1 MCASLQLVDEVY
13 PAQRVMAEAVYGSP
27 LMQPLYA
34 FADSLL
40 PNPAGF
46 FGTRDPFLCHFDSS
60 VPPHYKKEACGESPR
75 GLFLERMIQVSNTGR
90 TAHLL
95 IWQTRGYPVI

>member
-13 PAQRVMAEAVYGSP
+13 PAQRFMAEAVYGSP

-34 FADSLL
+34 FPNGLL

-46 FGTRDPFLCHFDSS
+46 SGTRDPFPCHFDSS
-60 VPPHYKKEACGESPR
+60 VPPHHKKEAGGESPR
-75 GLFLERMIQVSNTGR
+75 DLFLERMIQVANTA
-90 TAHLL
+90 T
-95 IWQTRGYPVI
+95 